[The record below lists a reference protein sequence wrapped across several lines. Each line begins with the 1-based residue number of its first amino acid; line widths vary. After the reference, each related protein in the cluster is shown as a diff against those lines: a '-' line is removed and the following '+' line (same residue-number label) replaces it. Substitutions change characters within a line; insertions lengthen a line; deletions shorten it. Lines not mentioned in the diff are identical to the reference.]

1 MIPKVKKIWKYQNA
15 NFPQFKNDAIS
26 SLLELFIESVFFIV
40 VIFGLALIF
49 CLVLFSLNSPTKLDI
64 NFLSGVIQGGIAIA
78 TLLFGFLFINDRIKN
93 RIVKAINKFEELFSE
108 KYVYPSQTRVKQL
121 EQNPISIF
129 RKEQHRYYATRAYI
143 DNKKDEAI
151 KEIISTD
158 SFPLEYINMFD
169 TPGEAKAYYKN
180 TYSKSKGKRRLR
192 ALVTTIEKLFW
203 IRLATNS
210 VLHTFN
216 LDRTQLDKLE
226 SGSERF
232 LYRDIKAY
240 LYAWL
245 VCSIDNIEDDVTY
258 MPVKYIGLKYPNQG
272 DPDIKAYEK
281 ALSWL
286 IKQFDSGDFA
296 NYVGDIQIPQEDIET
311 YKEIS
316 PYLNQLITLLNDY
329 KISLT

>member
-1 MIPKVKKIWKYQNA
+1 MIPKVKKIWKYQDA
-15 NFPQFKNDAIS
+15 NFSQFKNDTIS
-26 SLLELFIESVFFIV
+26 SLLELFVESIFFIV

-49 CLVLFSLNSPTKLDI
+49 FLVIFFLNSPTKVDI
-64 NFLSGVIQGGIAIA
+64 NVVSGLFQVGIAIVA
-78 TLLFGFLFINDRIKN
+78 LLLGFLLLNERIKN
-93 RIVKAINKFEELFSE
+93 RIVKEISKFETRFLEE
-108 KYVYPSQTRVKQL
+108 YVYPSQTRVKQL
-121 EQNPISIF
+121 EQNPISNF

-151 KEIISTD
+151 KGMISTD

-210 VLHTFN
+210 VLHTFD
-216 LDRTQLDKLE
+216 LERTQLDKLE

-258 MPVKYIGLKYPNQG
+258 MPVKYIGLNYPNQG

-296 NYVGDIQIPQEDIET
+296 NHVGDIQIPQEDMET

-316 PYLNQLITLLNDY
+316 PYLNQLIILLNDY

>member
-1 MIPKVKKIWKYQNA
+1 MIPKVKKIWKYQDA
-15 NFPQFKNDAIS
+15 NFSQFKNDTIS
-26 SLLELFIESVFFIV
+26 SLLELFIESIFFTV
-40 VIFGLALIF
+40 VIFGLALIIY
-49 CLVLFSLNSPTKLDI
+49 LVVLFLNSPTKVDI
-64 NFLSGVIQGGIAIA
+64 NVVSGLIQGGTAIVA
-78 TLLFGFLFINDRIKN
+78 LLFQFLFLNERIKN
-93 RIVKAINKFEELFSE
+93 RIVKEINKFETKFSE
-108 KYVYPSQTRVKQL
+108 EYVYPSQTRVKQL
-121 EQNPISIF
+121 EQNPISNF
-129 RKEQHRYYATRAYI
+129 RKEQQRYYATRAYI

-151 KEIISTD
+151 KGMTSTG

-169 TPGEAKAYYKN
+169 TPGEAKAYYEN

-226 SGSERF
+226 SGPERF

-258 MPVKYIGLKYPNQG
+258 MPVKYIGLNYPNQG
-272 DPDIKAYEK
+272 HPEIKEYKK
-281 ALSWL
+281 ALDWL
-286 IKQFDSGDFA
+286 IEQFDSGDFA
-296 NYVGDIQIPQEDIET
+296 NHVGDIQIPQEDLET